1 MDPVNVLVNNLR
13 EESRGNLRLEQEKEI
28 EKGEKKEDKDSPASC
43 AIKCIDI
50 QKEKE
55 KSKNVWGDSNYND
68 ITKLES
74 NNVGEVGE
82 TFLEDLCRK
91 ADIQSNIDGTKTKQ
105 KGGGVGDGEIKNKS
119 NEIKTARL
127 GNGGSKSFQHE
138 LGEYPWKAEYMT
150 FIDFS
155 PTDIYLTIF
164 KNWSEDFYKESGM
177 DKSKKCLPY
186 FPSKTITQRK
196 GGFNF
201 KLDTSLPIN
210 EENVKRG
217 YTLKITE
224 NTTFMDVKNYI
235 NKTIT

>member
-1 MDPVNVLVNNLR
+1 MDI
-13 EESRGNLRLEQEKEI
+13 QEPQIISYYGLKKEV
-28 EKGEKKEDKDSPASC
+28 KKEDKDSPVSC

-55 KSKNVWGDSNYND
+55 KSKDVWQGSKYNN

-82 TFLEDLCRK
+82 TFLENLCRK
-91 ADIQSNIDGTKTKQ
+91 VDIQSNIDGTKTKQ
-105 KGGGVGDGEIKNKS
+105 KGGGIGDGEIKNKS

-138 LGEYPWKAEYMT
+138 LGEFPWKAEYMT
-150 FIDFS
+150 FIDIS
-155 PTDIYLTIF
+155 PKNIYLTIF
-164 KNWSEDFYKESGM
+164 KNWDEDFYKESGM

-210 EENVKRG
+210 EENVKKG

-224 NTTFMDVKNYI
+224 NTTFMDVKDYI
-235 NKTIT
+235 NKTIA

>member
-1 MDPVNVLVNNLR
+1 MDIR
-13 EESRGNLRLEQEKEI
+13 EPQIISFYGVKKEV
-28 EKGEKKEDKDSPASC
+28 KKEDKDSPVSC

-55 KSKNVWGDSNYND
+55 KSKDVWQGSQYNN
-68 ITKLES
+68 ITNLES

-82 TFLEDLCRK
+82 TFLEILCRK
-91 ADIQSNIDGTKTKQ
+91 ANIQSNIDGTKTKQ
-105 KGGGVGDGEIKNKS
+105 KGGGIGDGEIKNKS

-138 LGEYPWKAEYMT
+138 LGEFPWKAEYMT
-150 FIDFS
+150 FIDIS
-155 PTDIYLTIF
+155 PKDIYLTIF

-196 GGFNF
+196 GAFNF

-210 EENVKRG
+210 EENVKKG